1 MTSVEWLSIDG
12 NQVDESIAEAIASN
26 LKQLKWLTVDKTG
39 LTEKMLLRIVSGFPR
54 LIEVYASIL
63 TRNSGDNGLGKSTE
77 KAVKK
82 IQPNL
87 TLFL

>member
-39 LTEKMLLRIVSGFPR
+39 LTEKMLLRIVSGFP
-54 LIEVYASIL
+54 
-63 TRNSGDNGLGKSTE
+63 
-77 KAVKK
+77 
-82 IQPNL
+82 
-87 TLFL
+87 